1 MKKIRINSIK
11 SLIYGI
17 INRLTGLPAYRLTGL
32 PAYRLTGLP
41 AYRLTGLTNLRL
53 LHRTLTV

>member
-32 PAYRLTGLP
+32 PAYRLTGL
-41 AYRLTGLTNLRL
+41 TSLRL
-53 LHRTLTV
+53 PHRTPTV